1 MNWTEIGERA
11 FNQYFNTYRK
21 TESHDDAQEV
31 VMDDIGYDIEDAG
44 IELDNLWYE
53 DEQIPEEAIIE
64 FGIAFLNKM
73 KGINEEVGYEVD
85 GELLAVMHTWL
96 DGVTHQCAEH
106 KDYVNFAKL
115 SGEVLENL

>member
-1 MNWTEIGERA
+1 MDWTEIGEKA
-11 FNQYFNTYRK
+11 FNRYFNMYRK
-21 TESHDDAQEV
+21 IESHDEAQEM
-31 VMDDIGYDIEDAG
+31 VMDDIGYAIEDAG
-44 IELDNLWYE
+44 IELENLWYE
-53 DEQIPEEAIIE
+53 DEQVPEEAIIE

-85 GELLAVMHTWL
+85 GDLLAVMHTWL

-106 KDYVNFAKL
+106 KDYANFAKL

>member
-1 MNWTEIGERA
+1 MNWTEIGEKA
-11 FNQYFNTYRK
+11 FNRYFNMYRK
-21 TESHDDAQEV
+21 TDSHDDAQEAA
-31 VMDDIGYDIEDAG
+31 MGEAEYAIDEAG

-85 GELLAVMHTWL
+85 GDFLAVMHTWL
-96 DGVTHQCAEH
+96 DGVTYQCNEH
-106 KDYVNFAKL
+106 KDYANFAKL
-115 SGEVLENL
+115 SDEVLASL

>member
-1 MNWTEIGERA
+1 MNWTEIGEKA
-11 FNQYFNTYRK
+11 FNWYFNMYRK
-21 TESHDDAQEV
+21 TESHDEAQE
-31 VMDDIGYDIEDAG
+31 MAEDTILAALDEAG
-44 IELDNLWYE
+44 IELDNIWYE

-106 KDYVNFAKL
+106 KDYANFAKL
-115 SGEVLENL
+115 SDEVLASL

>member
-1 MNWTEIGERA
+1 MNWTEIGEKA
-11 FNQYFNTYRK
+11 FNWYFNMYRK
-21 TESHDDAQEV
+21 TESHDEAQDMVE
-31 VMDDIGYDIEDAG
+31 DDILYALEDADIEL
-44 IELDNLWYE
+44 ENLWYQ
-53 DEQIPEEAIIE
+53 DEQVPEEAIIE

-106 KDYVNFAKL
+106 KDYANFAKL
-115 SGEVLENL
+115 SGEVVENL